1 MVSSAAKTVA
11 SYLAVLPP
19 ERRAVISTVRD
30 LVNGHLPGGYVE
42 TMNWG
47 MICWEIPLSRY
58 PVTYNKQPLSYA
70 ALAAQKNNFAIY
82 LMGVHAESREE
93 DGLRSAYARAG
104 KKLDMGKCC
113 LRFKS
118 LEGLLQD
125 EVAKVIAAT
134 SVEDYIARYEA
145 SRAPSAS
152 RAAAKTGGAKAVV
165 AAKKVPV
172 KKSNVA
178 TKSAPARTGVR
189 AVVPAKGKAG
199 EEGAKATKKSRKSSN
214 ETSRRENPGQDRQRG
229 SESCGEQA
237 LK

>member
-11 SYLAVLPP
+11 SYLAELPP

-172 KKSNVA
+172 KKSKIA
-178 TKSAPARTGVR
+178 TKSVPARTGVR

-199 EEGAKATKKSRKSSN
+199 GEGAKATKKVAK
-214 ETSRRENPGQDRQRG
+214 EATRRVAGKTLGKTANAAVEAAASKR
-229 SESCGEQA
+229 
-237 LK
+237 